1 MGTALL
7 SIGVRAMAASYASM
21 QTTSH
26 NISNA
31 GVEGY
36 SRQQTMLAT
45 SQGQFTGV
53 GFFGRGVDV
62 AGVER
67 TQDAFLVREAAT
79 SKALSAMDEVRSVRL
94 QQLQSVFRTGEQGI
108 GHSISQFFAA
118 MSDLASRPADAA
130 SRQVVLARAQDMA
143 LRFGDAGTQL
153 AQLQTTVNQ
162 ELSASVEA
170 VNGLAAS
177 IAKVNNDIA
186 SARGL
191 GQTPNDLLDQ
201 RDRLVSQLSEH
212 VQVTTIPASDG
223 TVGVFMGG
231 GQRLVLGGVAER
243 LQRIPDLFDA
253 SRSAVAITEGAS
265 LRPLSAEVLGGG
277 SIAGLLKFQD
287 QDLVAGQV
295 MLGQLARALTD
306 AVNQQQVLGL
316 NLKPPVG
323 TVPSRPLF
331 ALEDSTR
338 EKVFPAGTNQRA
350 ADGQFLH
357 TVSITVRDAS
367 QLEATEYEL
376 RADPNVPGNWQLRHV
391 PDDGTPPQTV
401 APGDVV
407 DGLQIDFDAGMPAG
421 ERFRLSPVTRA
432 ASGIQRLLT
441 DPLDVAAAS
450 PFVASTPGGNAGT
463 AAVGTLRM
471 VSAPANPTG
480 TVTLTFTGPDPADAS
495 KMRYDWDVR
504 DAGGAVI
511 DFGIGGTWTPGK
523 PIPSPPD
530 PAMNGIEIEI
540 SGTPAVGDTISMV
553 PTPFPANNNGN
564 ALSLDRLAGLA
575 LVGVKPLA
583 GGERSGGVSFNEAF
597 IAALADVGV
606 RAQGAEAAA
615 AISAARA
622 SQAEQARADKAGV
635 NLDEEAARLIQYQ
648 QTYQAAAKVLQI
660 AQSVFAELLKVA
672 GG

>member
-31 GVEGY
+31 NVEGY

-45 SQGQFTGV
+45 AQGQFTGV

-62 AGVER
+62 AGVQR
-67 TQDAFLVREAAT
+67 AQDTFLAREAAT
-79 SKALSAMDEVRSVRL
+79 AKALSAMDQVRATYL
-94 QQLQSVFRTGEQGI
+94 DQMQSVFRTGEQGI

-118 MSDLASRPADAA
+118 MSDLASRPGDAA
-130 SRQVVLARAQDMA
+130 SRQVVLARAQDLA
-143 LRFGDAGTQL
+143 LRFRDGGTQL
-153 AQLQTTVNQ
+153 SQLQTTVNQ
-162 ELSASVEA
+162 ELVASVDA
-170 VNGLAAS
+170 VNGLAAG

-186 SARGL
+186 AARGL
-191 GQTPNDLLDQ
+191 GQEPNDLLDQ
-201 RDRLVSQLSEH
+201 RDRLISKLSEH

-231 GQRLVLGGVAER
+231 GQRLVLGGVAEK

-253 SRSAVAITEGAS
+253 SRSAVAISEGAS
-265 LRPLSAEVLGGG
+265 LRPLSAQVLGGG
-277 SIAGLLKFQD
+277 RIAGLLQFQD

-316 NLKPPVG
+316 NLKPPAG
-323 TVPSRPLF
+323 TVPSQPLF
-331 ALEDSTR
+331 GLEDSTK
-338 EKVFPAGTNQRA
+338 EKVFPAGTNQRTGT
-350 ADGQFLH
+350 GQFLN

-367 QLEATEYEL
+367 QLKATEYEL
-376 RADPNVPGNWQLRHV
+376 RADPNAPGSWQLLHV
-391 PDDGTPPQTV
+391 PDDGTAPQTV
-401 APGDVV
+401 APGDVI
-407 DGLQIDFDAGMPAG
+407 DGMQIDFDAAMAAG

-441 DPLDVAAAS
+441 DPLDLAAAS
-450 PFVASTPGGNAGT
+450 PFVASTPATNTGT

-471 VSAPANPTG
+471 VSTPAHPTDA
-480 TVTLTFTGPDPADAS
+480 VTLTFTGPDPADPS
-495 KMRYDWDVR
+495 KMLYDWEVR
-504 DAGGAVI
+504 DGSGSVI

-530 PAMNGIEIEI
+530 PTMNGIEIEI
-540 SGTPAVGDTISMV
+540 TGVPAAGDTISMV
-553 PTPFPANNNGN
+553 PTPFPASNNGN
-564 ALSLDRLAGLA
+564 ALSLNRLGTLD
-575 LVGVKPLA
+575 LMGMTLLPS
-583 GGERSGGVSFNEAF
+583 GERSGGVSFNEGY

-606 RAQGAEAAA
+606 RAQGSEAAA
-615 AISAARA
+615 AISSARA
-622 SQAEQARADKAGV
+622 TQAEQARTDKAGV

-648 QTYQAAAKVLQI
+648 QSYQAAAKVLQI
-660 AQSVFAELLKVA
+660 AQSVFAELLKIS